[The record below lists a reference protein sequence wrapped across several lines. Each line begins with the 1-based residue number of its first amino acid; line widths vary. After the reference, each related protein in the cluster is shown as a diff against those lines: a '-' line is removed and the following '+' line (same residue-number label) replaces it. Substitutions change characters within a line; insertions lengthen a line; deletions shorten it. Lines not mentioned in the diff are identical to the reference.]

1 MKTRLEQLEIEIAF
15 EKGAK
20 IEHKLIDY
28 NDHKYELTLCAPSW
42 NWDNYD
48 YRIAEE
54 PQRVPFDSSDY
65 VNILNKKISHKLHKF
80 TGILTMVDGSSIV
93 IGDKRFDIILV
104 SEHLQWYNELLN
116 EWKSC
121 NKIK

>member
-1 MKTRLEQLEIEIAF
+1 MKTRLEQLEIELAF
-15 EKGAK
+15 ENGAK
-20 IEHKLIDY
+20 IEMSSLAKINEYHFY
-28 NDHKYELTLCAPSW
+28 NGHSFR
-42 NWDNYD
+42 WDLYD
-48 YRIAEE
+48 YRIKVE
-54 PQRVPFDSSDY
+54 PQRIPFDSSDY

-93 IGDKRFDIILV
+93 IGDKRFDINLV

-121 NKIK
+121 SKIK